1 LDANAIPQI
10 EATGRESRVAPSTLR
25 TFHKNPRRGDVPLV
39 MESLQQN
46 GQYRPLIV
54 NVGTH
59 TGRPNEVLAG
69 NHLLAAAMKLH
80 LSEVAVHWVD
90 VDEERARRIVLVDN
104 AASDRGK
111 YDADELTDLLG
122 SMDDLAGTGYSDD
135 DLARLLEPEPERKV
149 EFAVKP
155 KAIVVT
161 IECSDESEQVRTL
174 KALEGLGYTVRAGR

>member
-1 LDANAIPQI
+1 LDENPIPQI
-10 EATGRESRVAPSTLR
+10 EAVDRPRKVAPSTLR

-39 MESLQQN
+39 IESLKAN

-54 NVGTH
+54 NVGTM

-80 LSEVAVHWVD
+80 LEEVAVHWVD

-104 AASDRGK
+104 RASDRGK
-111 YDADELTDLLG
+111 YDSDELTDLLG
-122 SMDDLAGTGYSDD
+122 SVDDLTGTGYSDD
-135 DLARLLEPEPERKV
+135 DLARLLEPEPEKKV

-155 KAIVVT
+155 KPIVVT
-161 IECSDESEQVRTL
+161 VECSDESEQVRTL